1 MASPASSLSLSCS
14 DKSLLRCL
22 GDPRPR
28 LTVTSFLAD
37 RKHILIKR
45 GRWGRR
51 SRRKS
56 IRAETSVRALA
67 AANPASFGPALISAC
82 CLSVCVCFSGRIACG
97 TFTLAALFL
106 LKQQQQQ
113 QRSDRKVDGLKTTP
127 SRTDGQGTEST
138 AHTCGCQDSRVDSGL
153 CSPPQS
159 STQALFSVKC
169 EHMGGVGGA
178 HIWLT
183 GANVWRVLF
192 LPLFPPAIYRRSVD
206 V

>member
-1 MASPASSLSLSCS
+1 MCVCVPVTSACGHPSFSLCACVCGGCVASPASSLSLSLSCS

-82 CLSVCVCFSGRIACG
+82 CLSACVCVCFSGRIACG
-97 TFTLAALFL
+97 TFTLAALFP
-106 LKQQQQQ
+106 LKQQ
-113 QRSDRKVDGLKTTP
+113 QRSDGKVDGLKTTP
-127 SRTDGQGTEST
+127 SRTDGHRSPRLTPVGVRT
-138 AHTCGCQDSRVDSGL
+138 AVWTVGSVLHHRAPHRL
-153 CSPPQS
+153 YSP
-159 STQALFSVKC
+159 
-169 EHMGGVGGA
+169 
-178 HIWLT
+178 
-183 GANVWRVLF
+183 
-192 LPLFPPAIYRRSVD
+192 
-206 V
+206 